1 VAGRNF
7 LENMREIAHIRLPKP
22 FGMLQCNARING
34 NAAQILCG
42 GLLSDRRSPRE
53 RGYKINRDVNR
64 PMTDRTIGL
73 DHGLTDYGDRDFS
86 RYLRRSFAQSMG
98 YSRAMLDKPVI
109 GIAYTGS
116 DFNNCHRHFPEL
128 LAAVKRG
135 VLAAGA
141 LPLEF
146 PTISLGEVFLTP
158 TSLKYR
164 NLMAMDT
171 EEMIRA
177 QPMDAVVLMGGCD
190 KTVPA
195 QLMGAVSADRPAI
208 ALVAGPMMT
217 GRHRGERLGACT
229 DCRRFWARYRAG
241 DIDAEEISEVEGR
254 LAVTAG
260 TCAVMGTASTMAC
273 LTEALGLCLPGTA
286 AIPAVHADRLRAAEA
301 TGAAAVKLIG
311 STRTPA
317 QLINKNSVE
326 NALRVLLALG
336 GSTNAVIHL
345 TAIAGR
351 AGVKVSLDQL
361 NSLSDTTP
369 VLVNLKPVGNGY
381 MEDFCAAGGMGS
393 LLRELKPQLHLDCMT
408 VTGET
413 LGERLAA
420 DAQDVI
426 NDYVDRAII
435 AAADKPLEPAG
446 GLVALFGNLAP
457 QGAILKRS
465 AADARLFE
473 HEGKAVVFSSLEDLA
488 ARIDDPQLDVAADD
502 ILVLQNAGPHAEAC
516 MPEAGYLPIPKKLA
530 QKGVKDMVRISDARM
545 SGTAF
550 GTIVLHVTP
559 DAASGGPLGL
569 VKTGDRIR
577 LSVKNRRIE
586 LLVDD
591 AELKKRAAAA
601 PTRMKMPE
609 RGYSKLF
616 AEQITGAD
624 EGCDFRFLMSR

>member
-1 VAGRNF
+1 MAEQTVG
-7 LENMREIAHIRLPKP
+7 LE
-22 FGMLQCNARING
+22 
-34 NAAQILCG
+34 
-42 GLLSDRRSPRE
+42 
-53 RGYKINRDVNR
+53 
-64 PMTDRTIGL
+64 
-73 DHGLTDYGDRDFS
+73 HGLTNYGDTDFS
-86 RYLRRSFAQSMG
+86 LYLRRSFAQSMG
-98 YSRAMLDKPVI
+98 LSRAMLQRPVI

-116 DFNNCHRHFPEL
+116 GFNNCHRHFPEL
-128 LAAVKRG
+128 LDAVKRG

-141 LPLEF
+141 LPVEF
-146 PTISLGEVFLTP
+146 PTISLGEVFLSP

-195 QLMGAVSADRPAI
+195 QLMGAVSAGRPAI
-208 ALVAGPMMT
+208 MLVGGPMMT

-241 DIDAEEISEVEGR
+241 EVDAAEISEVEGK

-273 LTEALGLCLPGTA
+273 IAEALGMMLPGTA

-301 TGAAAVKLIG
+301 TGAAIVNLIG
-311 STRTPA
+311 SAVTPDRIVNA
-317 QLINKNSVE
+317 KSVE

-336 GSTNAVIHL
+336 GSTNAMIHL

-351 AGVKVSLDQL
+351 AGVTVTLEQL
-361 NSLSDTTP
+361 NALSDTTP

-381 MEDFCAAGGMGS
+381 MEDFFAAGGMGA
-393 LLRELKPQLHLDCMT
+393 LLRELKPLLHLDTLT

-413 LGERLAA
+413 LGHRLA
-420 DAQDVI
+420 DD
-426 NDYVDRAII
+426 DDLYVERTII
-435 AAADKPLEPAG
+435 AAREQPFEPQG

-457 QGAILKRS
+457 KGAILKRS
-465 AADARLFE
+465 AADEKLFE
-473 HEGKAVVFSSLEDLA
+473 HEGRAVVFSSLADLA
-488 ARIDDPQLDVAADD
+488 ARIDDPKLDVARED
-502 ILVLQNAGPHAEAC
+502 ILVLQNAGPHAPEA

-530 QKGVKDMVRISDARM
+530 QAGVKDMVRISDARM

-569 VKTGDRIR
+569 VRNGDRIK
-577 LSVKNRRIE
+577 LSVKERRIE
-586 LLVDD
+586 LLVDA
-591 AELKKRAAAA
+591 AELKQRAAGQTTAVEK
-601 PTRMKMPE
+601 PTR
-609 RGYSKLF
+609 GYAKLY
-616 AEQITGAD
+616 AQEILGAD
-624 EGCDFRFLMSR
+624 EGCDFAFLRPQSRGDIS

>member
-1 VAGRNF
+1 
-7 LENMREIAHIRLPKP
+7 
-22 FGMLQCNARING
+22 
-34 NAAQILCG
+34 
-42 GLLSDRRSPRE
+42 
-53 RGYKINRDVNR
+53 
-64 PMTDRTIGL
+64 MTEPVVGL
-73 DHGLTDYGDRDFS
+73 DHGFTDYGDRDFS

-98 YSRAMLDKPVI
+98 YSRALLDKPVI

-164 NLMAMDT
+164 NLMAVDT

-217 GRHRGERLGACT
+217 GRYRGERLGACT

-241 DIDAEEISEVEGR
+241 DIDAEEISEVEGQ

-311 STRTPA
+311 TKLTPA
-317 QLINKNSVE
+317 SLINKNSVE
-326 NALRVLLALG
+326 NALRVLLAIG
-336 GSTNAVIHL
+336 GSTNAIIHL

-351 AGVKVSLDQL
+351 AGVKVSLEQL
-361 NSLSDTTP
+361 NKLSDTTP
-369 VLVNLKPVGNGY
+369 VMVNLKPVGNGY
-381 MEDFCAAGGMGS
+381 MEDFCAAGGMGA
-393 LLRELKPQLHLDCMT
+393 LLRELKPLLHLGCVT

-413 LGERLAA
+413 LGERLAG
-420 DAQDVI
+420 DAQSEA
-426 NDYVDRAII
+426 NDYVDRSII
-435 AAADKPLEPAG
+435 APLDKPLEPAG

-457 QGAILKRS
+457 AGAILKRS

-473 HEGKAVVFSSLEDLA
+473 HEGRAVVFASLEDLA
-488 ARIDDPQLDVAADD
+488 ARIDDPKLEVEPAD
-502 ILVLQNAGPHAEAC
+502 ILVLQNAGPHAPAC

-550 GTIVLHVTP
+550 GTIVLHITP

-577 LSVKNRRIE
+577 LSVKERSIT

-601 PTRMKMPE
+601 PAHVNTPD
-609 RGYSKLF
+609 RGYAKLF

-624 EGCDFRFLMSR
+624 EGCDFRFLMPR